1 MKGVIKAKATQRLDL
16 ILEPIKTGDFDLR
29 VQWRF
34 FDDFKANPDLYM
46 DLAEQLQ
53 FNALEGTKSLL
64 KHRELQLTGTV
75 KGMAMNYYLK
85 DETRAKRIRQK
96 I

>member
-1 MKGVIKAKATQRLDL
+1 
-16 ILEPIKTGDFDLR
+16 
-29 VQWRF
+29 
-34 FDDFKANPDLYM
+34 M

-53 FNALEGTKSLL
+53 FNALEGGKSLL